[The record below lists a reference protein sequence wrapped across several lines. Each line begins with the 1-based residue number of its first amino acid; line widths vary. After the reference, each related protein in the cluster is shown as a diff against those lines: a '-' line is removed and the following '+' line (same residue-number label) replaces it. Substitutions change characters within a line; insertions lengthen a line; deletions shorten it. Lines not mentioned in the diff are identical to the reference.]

1 MPRRSCEKRRASWG
15 SKSAHRSSS
24 GSKAPLLNPRQ
35 ELKEMASGK
44 PKASAPDVS
53 ALDPP
58 PSYEAAVGSG
68 MAASPLST
76 HYVNISAGEQK
87 SYFVRSDGKVDQSS
101 MGRTTGTL
109 SPPDGVKYVQASA
122 GTANTYLLRD
132 DGVIDRVQGRVVGSI
147 VPTSV
152 CTSLH

>member
-24 GSKAPLLNPRQ
+24 GSKVCQ
-35 ELKEMASGK
+35 ELKEMAGK
-44 PKASAPDVS
+44 PKTSAPDVS